1 MKQTIKTT
9 SYENSLRLLERKSQ
23 LHTKIEQ
30 LVYDGICESIK
41 DATRQVN
48 KAVYEMAEEQGVSI
62 WDICFNYFPEYS
74 HVVPKFKDFKI
85 KGDEQ
90 SVTSVEGVIKLVPF
104 VLELEKGPGYW
115 KDKYLR
121 LKEKMQNI
129 IDEKVNGED

>member
-1 MKQTIKTT
+1 MIEEIKTL

-41 DATRQVN
+41 GATHQVN

-85 KGDEQ
+85 KEDEQ
-90 SVTSVEGVIKLVPF
+90 SVTTVEGVIKLVPLI
-104 VLELEKGPGYW
+104 LELEKGPGYW

-121 LKEKMQNI
+121 LKEKMQNLL
-129 IDEKVNGED
+129 DEKEDGKD